1 MKSTIVLLL
10 SCGIALVAGPL
21 PVGVIDTVGGTTYDD
36 QNSGPALQWV
46 INDPAYGIH
55 VAWMYANSATPWSD
69 RTMQYNFF
77 DKNTGAWN
85 WLDPDFMVSGTN
97 SQFRKT
103 GFGTLELDPA
113 DGSAR
118 IAAHY
123 SAGMPG
129 FTPVVVDDLAPGAGI
144 FNEWLG
150 APTLT
155 DYFLPVMA
163 IPPEGSVSLLIIR
176 FAASD
181 NLYYARSTT
190 WGTWDTPVWWNATS
204 AFGHNITAS
213 RASNKLLATWMSGS
227 GTDLTLSYR
236 FSSDGGAN
244 WDNTQNLTPPSAF
257 GSDSGTVCF
266 IGATPMFDKDDN
278 WRLVTTLVPLVA
290 DSALQN
296 PAQIWVYNSGTS
308 EWHFIH
314 GAGAQNLAGEI
325 GGNAA
330 YCGRPSLGQNPAS
343 GAFYCA
349 WEEFDS
355 TNFEPSTGRLRADI
369 FAASSPD
376 GTTWSSAV
384 RLTNSDAT
392 SKRFPFLARNCSG
405 DSLAIGFE
413 QDSIAGF
420 NTDEVGAISRNP
432 MCVWRGTVSG
442 GIEEAPNAELRTT
455 NVGPTLVR
463 GVLYLPRDMTETA
476 GVSDRVPRPVL
487 LDASGRKVMSL
498 RPGSNDV
505 SALAPGAYFVR
516 QGGSGRLGK
525 THKVLKTE

>member
-1 MKSTIVLLL
+1 MKSAIVLLL

-55 VAWMYANSATPWSD
+55 VTWMYANSATPWSD

-150 APTLT
+150 TPTLT
-155 DYFLPVMA
+155 EYFLPVMA
-163 IPPEGSVSLLIIR
+163 IPPDGSVSLLIIR

-236 FSSDGGAN
+236 FSSDGGAT
-244 WDNTQNLTPPSAF
+244 WDATQALTPPSAF
-257 GSDSGTVCF
+257 GTDSGTVCF
-266 IGATPMFDKDDN
+266 IGATPLFDKDDN

-296 PAQIWVYNSGTS
+296 PAQIWVYNSGNS

-314 GAGAQNLAGEI
+314 GAGAQNLSGEI

-330 YCGRPSLGQNPAS
+330 YCGRPSLGQNPT
-343 GAFYCA
+343 GGTFYCA

-355 TNFEPSTGRLRADI
+355 INFEPSTGRLRADI
-369 FAASSPD
+369 FVASSPD
-376 GTTWSSAV
+376 GATWSSPV

-392 SKRFPFLARNCSG
+392 SKRFPFLARNCAG
-405 DSLAIGFE
+405 DSLAVGFE

-420 NTDEVGAISRNP
+420 NTGEVGAISRNP
-432 MCVWRGTVSG
+432 ICVWRGTASG
-442 GIEEAPNAELRTT
+442 GIEQDRTLAVSRFTPNATIIRSVLFLP
-455 NVGPTLVR
+455 VSPFTLQSS
-463 GVLYLPRDMTETA
+463 LFSLA
-476 GVSDRVPRPVL
+476 GQ
-487 LDASGRKVMSL
+487 KIMSL
-498 RPGSNDV
+498 RLGPNDV
-505 SALAPGAYFVR
+505 AALAPGAYFVR
-516 QGGSGRLGK
+516 QEGSGGLGK
-525 THKVLKTE
+525 THKYLKTE